1 MTEKQEFIIR
11 SKDIR
16 HNAARAVSEIAS
28 QPVMSVTI
36 KPYKKSKSQEQ
47 LGYLFGVVLK
57 KIQEHIRDANGDN
70 YTTDDLYEWF
80 IDEYGES
87 RVVTVNGKH
96 KVVKLTASK
105 MNTAEMSDFIT
116 RIIQMAA
123 EDLDCVIPWPEVG
136 MRDE

>member
-1 MTEKQEFIIR
+1 MPDKQTFVIR
-11 SKDIR
+11 DKAIR
-16 HNAARAVSEIAS
+16 ERAMRAVSVIQHE
-28 QPVMSVTI
+28 PLTVVTI
-36 KPYKKSKSQEQ
+36 KPYKKSKIQEQ

-123 EDLDCVIPWPEVG
+123 EDLGCVIPWPEVG
-136 MRDE
+136 MRED